1 MTKVCSDTLLTIG
14 FCCSSALLLS
24 SRCQPW
30 YLSTVAAQQRPP
42 LGHFHCT
49 DRQPCTLDI
58 SEANISCCHLSVPS
72 LVPSLANPS
81 LPTYLSLLVSP
92 SFPLSFG
99 SLVPWF
105 IGFSLSLSLSFSL
118 SLSLSLSFRPSLPPS
133 FFYLQQHGCHLA
145 TALGLGWVAGGFLL
159 SGSSHHGK
167 FRGCF

>member
-1 MTKVCSDTLLTIG
+1 MITQFIVVGVIVDNFNVGVTIANNRLVMTKVCSDTLLTIG

-105 IGFSLSLSLSFSL
+105 IGFSLSLSLSFS
-118 SLSLSLSFRPSLPPS
+118 
-133 FFYLQQHGCHLA
+133 HTHL
-145 TALGLGWVAGGFLL
+145 
-159 SGSSHHGK
+159 
-167 FRGCF
+167 